1 MSSRTPAQA
10 IIGLSGLPSQWG
22 GLPTMQDRVVRLVLP
37 DEIGPEHIAS
47 MQAECE
53 RLADLA
59 GRHPKTMAVLQNAVL
74 QGDQQATDQAIDH
87 LGLRQPPAH
96 HVLGELAVVG
106 LILVVLLAAGS
117 ALSGDSGTAE
127 PVGPEGGVP
136 GNDAGDAGAR

>member
-1 MSSRTPAQA
+1 
-10 IIGLSGLPSQWG
+10 
-22 GLPTMQDRVVRLVLP
+22 MQDRVVRLVLP
-37 DEIGPEHIAS
+37 DEIGPAHIAS

-87 LGLRQPPAH
+87 LGLRQPPPH

-106 LILVVLLAAGS
+106 RNHLPRKPKPANADGESHAAIAPISAGIPSEQHCPRPAHGS
-117 ALSGDSGTAE
+117 RRRA
-127 PVGPEGGVP
+127 GGL
-136 GNDAGDAGAR
+136 GS